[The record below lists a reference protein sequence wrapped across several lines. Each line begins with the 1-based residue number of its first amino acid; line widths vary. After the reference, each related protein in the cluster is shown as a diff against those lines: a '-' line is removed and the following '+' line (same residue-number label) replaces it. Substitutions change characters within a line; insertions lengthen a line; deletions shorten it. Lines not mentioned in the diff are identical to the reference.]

1 MTELSR
7 VEWVVGIYYSTDIVN
22 YALTWSI
29 FCLVCVGGRSVM
41 NLMVSVGVS
50 LVVPS
55 MTLIASFCTL
65 SSFNRIVWAICIMPC
80 P

>member
-1 MTELSR
+1 
-7 VEWVVGIYYSTDIVN
+7 
-22 YALTWSI
+22 
-29 FCLVCVGGRSVM
+29 M

-55 MTLIASFCTL
+55 MTRIASFCTL
-65 SSFNRIVWAICIMPC
+65 SSFSSGFVCAVVVRPS

>member
-1 MTELSR
+1 
-7 VEWVVGIYYSTDIVN
+7 
-22 YALTWSI
+22 
-29 FCLVCVGGRSVM
+29 M

-55 MTLIASFCTL
+55 MTRIASFCTL
-65 SSFNRIVWAICIMPC
+65 SSFSRFVCAVVVRPS

>member
-1 MTELSR
+1 
-7 VEWVVGIYYSTDIVN
+7 
-22 YALTWSI
+22 
-29 FCLVCVGGRSVM
+29 M

-55 MTLIASFCTL
+55 MTRIASFCTL
-65 SSFNRIVWAICIMPC
+65 SSFSRFVYSATVVRPS